1 MELSEIFN
9 FVLGGS
15 LLATVIGIVTLK
27 ATVRKA
33 NAEAEKAKA
42 DAETVRIDNA
52 EHATRIL
59 VDNIVEPLKEELNA
73 TRKDLMATKRE
84 MARLRKAIDTANS
97 CRHHDDCPVCA
108 GCATTRRTT
117 QEAARTETVR
127 MTADSLNS
135 EVRLVRTQ
143 TVPKSEVRLEI
154 PADSLLKLP
163 PLAQYSGRSGQAN
176 VSVSRDKDV
185 ITVYASCDS
194 LQVLVEYYERTSSL
208 WRERY
213 EEMAGLYEEEIKQ
226 RSNPVKTFFYGFGA
240 GILLSVLTITIIILK
255 RKNNGN

>member
-1 MELSEIFN
+1 MGLSEILN

-15 LLATVIGIVTLK
+15 LLATVVGIVTLR

-59 VDNIVEPLKEELNA
+59 VDNIVEPLKDELNA
-73 TRKDLMATKRE
+73 TRKDLQATKRE

-97 CRHHDDCPVCA
+97 CKHHDDCPVLA
-108 GCATTRRTT
+108 GCASTRKTARETT
-117 QEAARTETVR
+117 RTETATGR
-127 MTADSLNS
+127 ADSMRS
-135 EVRLVRTQ
+135 EVRLIRTE
-143 TVPKSEVRLEI
+143 TVPKSEVSLKI
-154 PADSLLKLP
+154 PADSLLRLP
-163 PLAQYSGRSGQAN
+163 PLASYSGKSGQAS
-176 VSVSRDKDV
+176 VSVSRDRDV

-194 LQVLVEYYERTSSL
+194 LQLLVEYYERTSSV
-208 WRERY
+208 WKERY
-213 EEMAGLYEEEIKQ
+213 EEMTGLYKEEIKQ
-226 RSNPVKTFFYGFGA
+226 RSNPVKTFFYGFGV
-240 GILLSVLTITIIILK
+240 GILLSVLTTIIIILK

>member
-1 MELSEIFN
+1 MTIAL
-9 FVLGGS
+9 
-15 LLATVIGIVTLK
+15 
-27 ATVRKA
+27 
-33 NAEAEKAKA
+33 
-42 DAETVRIDNA
+42 
-52 EHATRIL
+52 
-59 VDNIVEPLKEELNA
+59 
-73 TRKDLMATKRE
+73 
-84 MARLRKAIDTANS
+84 
-97 CRHHDDCPVCA
+97 CCA

-226 RSNPVKTFFYGFGA
+226 RSNPETFFYGFGA

-255 RKNNGN
+255 RKNNGK